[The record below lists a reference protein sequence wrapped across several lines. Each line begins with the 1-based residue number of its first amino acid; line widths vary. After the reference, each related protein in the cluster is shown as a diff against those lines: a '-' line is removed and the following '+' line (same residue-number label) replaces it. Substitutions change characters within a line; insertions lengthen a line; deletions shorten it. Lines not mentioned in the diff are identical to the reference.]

1 MNQEDYLKDRLD
13 NQIDWYDKKSQWNQK
28 WFKRLQVFQLI
39 AAAII
44 PFLTGYLRPDGFWIK
59 FSIGAIGVLIAAVGA
74 VLGLYKFQ
82 ENWLEYRTTCES
94 LRHEKYLYLTNT
106 EPYNQ
111 PDSFSILVKRIESQI
126 SKENSNWAQHM
137 SKETLKEKKGGK
149 Q

>member
-13 NQIDWYDKKSQWNQK
+13 NQIDWYDKKSQWKQK
-28 WFKRLQVFQLI
+28 WFQRLQVFQLI

-44 PFLTGYLRPDGFWIK
+44 PFLTGYITPDGFWIK
-59 FSIGAIGVLIAAVGA
+59 FSIGVIGVLIAAAGA
-74 VLGLYKFQ
+74 VIGLYKFQ

-111 PDSFSILVKRIESQI
+111 SDSFSILVKRIESQI
-126 SKENSNWAQHM
+126 SKENSNWAQYM